1 MTILDD
7 APNRTVSIDE
17 VYMFI
22 SVDETGEGVCAAQ
35 ITPQMMIPLMAADKK
50 RLDAM
55 MTYARHI
62 ATASGKTIKLVKFTT
77 RHEIMDIVPNGD
89 AVQ

>member
-1 MTILDD
+1 
-7 APNRTVSIDE
+7 
-17 VYMFI
+17 
-22 SVDETGEGVCAAQ
+22 
-35 ITPQMMIPLMAADKK
+35 
-50 RLDAM
+50 M